1 MVSETEGANFWLTVL
16 TELKNRGVE
25 DIFIACIDG
34 LTGFPEAINSV
45 FPKTEIQL
53 CVIHQ
58 IRNTLRYIA
67 SKDQKEFM
75 KDLKPVYKASTEDE
89 ALLNLDKLQEKWGKK
104 YPLPIN
110 SWMNNWDNLATY
122 FKYPQEIR
130 TVIYT
135 TNAVEAVH
143 RLRHG
148 GLEKLLNLNLFFLT
162 MMLLKK
168 CCS

>member
-1 MVSETEGANFWLTVL
+1 
-16 TELKNRGVE
+16 
-25 DIFIACIDG
+25 
-34 LTGFPEAINSV
+34 
-45 FPKTEIQL
+45 
-53 CVIHQ
+53 
-58 IRNTLRYIA
+58 
-67 SKDQKEFM
+67 M
-75 KDLKPVYKASTEDE
+75 KDLKPVYKSLTEDE

-143 RLRHG
+143 RQFR
-148 GLEKLLNLNLFFLT
+148 KVTKSKSLFPNDDA
-162 MMLLKK
+162 LKK
-168 CCS
+168 MLFLAYRDLSKKWSMPIQNWALILSNFSVYFKERFNDF

>member
-1 MVSETEGANFWLTVL
+1 MADWLNVL

-34 LTGFPEAINSV
+34 LKGFPEAINSV

-58 IRNTLRYIA
+58 IRNTLRYIV

-89 ALLNLDKLQEKWGKK
+89 ALLNLDKLQEKWGEK

-110 SWMNNWDNLATY
+110 SWMNNWNNLATY

-130 TVIYT
+130 TVIYI
-135 TNAVEAVH
+135 
-143 RLRHG
+143 RQLPD
-148 GLEKLLNLNLFFLT
+148 
-162 MMLLKK
+162 
-168 CCS
+168 C